1 MIKLREEILEDIRGL
16 ADEKYKE
23 FHSGL
28 CPETDNILG
37 VRVPVLR
44 KYAKQLSDF
53 CWERNYRNI
62 GNEYYEET
70 LLKGMILGY
79 AKTDIENRL
88 NYIENFVPLIDN
100 WAVCDITCAGFKFI
114 KKNQNTMLKFIT
126 PYFSSNK
133 EFETRFGIVILLD
146 YYLTDMYIDDA
157 INILDNIKNTNY
169 YYVKMA
175 IAWAIS
181 IAYIKYPEKLGLYL
195 KDGNNHLDD
204 DTYNKALQK
213 IIESN
218 RINKIEK
225 NKIRKMKRII
235 RRD

>member
-1 MIKLREEILEDIRGL
+1 MIKLRQEILEDIRDL
-16 ADEKYKE
+16 ADEKYRV
-23 FHSGL
+23 FHSEL
-28 CPETDNILG
+28 CPGTDNIIG

-62 GNEYYEET
+62 GNEYYEEK

-88 NYIENFVPLIDN
+88 NYVRNFVPLIDN
-100 WAVCDITCAGFKFI
+100 WAVCDITCTGFRFV

-126 PYFSSNK
+126 PYFDSNN
-133 EFETRFGIVILLD
+133 EFETRFAIVILLD
-146 YYLTDMYIDDA
+146 YYLNDMYIDETL
-157 INILDNIKNTNY
+157 NILDNIKSTNY

-181 IAYIKYPEKLGLYL
+181 IAYIKYPEKLREYL
-195 KDGNNHLDD
+195 KEGNNHLDD

-213 IIESN
+213 IIEST
-218 RINKIEK
+218 RIDKLEK
-225 NKIRKMKRII
+225 NELRKMKKHIK
-235 RRD
+235 